1 MTVGLASQNLPV
13 HGARVGEPNLLLR
26 ASALRGR
33 RRTSVAQSCHAW
45 CHDCHS
51 RSSGDRCAPPSLAL
65 RAGRN
70 PLVALRATR
79 PNWDG
84 AADMA
89 SEPRACVALLRVRS
103 SAHPGPPPRL
113 QAGGPPPLLALRAG
127 CRLLIV
133 ALRDSTDSR
142 TPRSRACARLSGQC
156 AYTSRS
162 TASSH
167 GRRMPRC
174 AHGCAP
180 TREVSDS
187 ATRRAS
193 CVASARIC
201 YVLRS
206 ARTSWRTS
214 CAAPSCTRRHARNFV
229 GSIAL
234 RALAA
239 WRGDPERK
247 IRPPPR
253 GGPPSSMLGSGRGEA
268 GGVARGA

>member
-1 MTVGLASQNLPV
+1 M

-193 CVASARIC
+193 CLASARIC

-206 ARTSWRTS
+206 PHGAPPVRLPHAPGATRATSSARSR
-214 CAAPSCTRRHARNFV
+214 CVRLRLGAVIPNAKYAPRPAVARRAV
-229 GSIAL
+229 C
-234 RALAA
+234 
-239 WRGDPERK
+239 
-247 IRPPPR
+247 
-253 GGPPSSMLGSGRGEA
+253 SGRA
-268 GGVARGA
+268 AARRGA